1 MRYVILNDAACDKRI
16 KKPGAEVAYFSKEK
30 LDKMYPPNAADT
42 YSVVGC
48 TALDRADDG
57 RNSNREI
64 TVTAGDGETSFD
76 AVVRKSYNHLLYKN
90 DGYACLGANKYVVI
104 LKRRL
109 LPVILLCL
117 ALLVVIGAL
126 VYTLRAPEDTKP
138 NAPAPDEPSNVTVVE
153 DERSQDEP
161 ERSEEISLIYT
172 DNAKIELSTGKIT
185 MYFKNPSTCSHDVIL
200 ELYVLSGEKSV
211 KIATSDLIIA
221 GQDLTTMKMETTA
234 TKLSE
239 GNYTGM
245 YRLLFFEPG
254 EKTTDPPA
262 QESKITDVDIVV
274 TK

>member
-1 MRYVILNDAACDKRI
+1 MKYVILNDAACDKRI

>member
-1 MRYVILNDAACDKRI
+1 MKYVILNDAACDKRI
-16 KKPGAEVAYFSKEK
+16 KKSGAEVAYFSKEK

-109 LPVILLCL
+109 MPVILLCL

-126 VYTLRAPEDTKP
+126 VYTLRVPEDTKP
-138 NAPAPDEPSNVTVVE
+138 NVSAPEDSPNVTVVE
-153 DERSQDEP
+153 DERSHVEP

-185 MYFKNPSTCSHDVIL
+185 MYFKNPSTCSHGIIL
-200 ELYVLSGEKSV
+200 ELYVLSGDENV

-221 GQDLTTMKMETTA
+221 GQDLTTMKMETPA

-274 TK
+274 KK

>member
-1 MRYVILNDAACDKRI
+1 MKYVILNDAACDKRI

-109 LPVILLCL
+109 MPVILLCL

-126 VYTLRAPEDTKP
+126 VYTLRVPEDTKP
-138 NAPAPDEPSNVTVVE
+138 NVSAPEDSPNVTVVE
-153 DERSQDEP
+153 DERSHVEP

-185 MYFKNPSTCSHDVIL
+185 MYFKNPSTCSHDIIL
-200 ELYVLSGEKSV
+200 ELYVLSGDENV

-221 GQDLTTMKMETTA
+221 GQDLTTMKMETPA

-274 TK
+274 KK

>member
-1 MRYVILNDAACDKRI
+1 MRYVILNDAACDKRF
-16 KKPGAEVAYFSKEK
+16 KKLGAEVAYFSKEK

-42 YSVVGC
+42 YSVVGY
-48 TALDRADDG
+48 TALDKADNE
-57 RNSNREI
+57 RNRNQEF
-64 TVTAGDGETSFD
+64 TVTVGEGETSFD
-76 AVVRKSYNHLLYKN
+76 AVVQKSYHHLLYKN

-138 NAPAPDEPSNVTVVE
+138 NVPAPDEPSNVTVVE
-153 DERSQDEP
+153 DERSQEEP

-200 ELYVLSGEKSV
+200 ELYVLSGEESV

-221 GQDLTTMKMETTA
+221 GQELTTMKMETTA

-254 EKTTDPPA
+254 EKITDPPA
-262 QESKITDVDIVV
+262 QESKITTSIFS
-274 TK
+274 

>member
-57 RNSNREI
+57 RNSNQEI

-153 DERSQDEP
+153 DERSQEEP

-200 ELYVLSGEKSV
+200 ELYVLSGEESV

-221 GQDLTTMKMETTA
+221 GQDLTTMKMETTT